1 MIFTESYFSVVSLSL
16 YVSLIAVIL
25 SMILSILISSY
36 LVINNFR
43 GKSFILLVFSSMMSL
58 PPVVVGLVL
67 YILFSSSGII
77 GFMDLLYTP
86 KIMILAQLLI
96 TIPIII
102 TLSYQVLSNLFMIY
116 NQYLSS
122 MHTSNVKVLY
132 TLIVEGRNDL
142 LIIMLTGLGRAL
154 SEVGAVIIVGGN
166 IAYNTR
172 VMTTSI
178 VLETSRGNLEL
189 ALNLGITLLLIAI
202 ILNLFIFLLKKRI
215 NI

>member
-166 IAYNTR
+166 IAHNTR

-178 VLETSRGNLEL
+178 VLETSRGDLNL
-189 ALNLGITLLLIAI
+189 ALSFGITLLVIAVSINI
-202 ILNLFIFLLKKRI
+202 IIFLLKKRV
-215 NI
+215 N